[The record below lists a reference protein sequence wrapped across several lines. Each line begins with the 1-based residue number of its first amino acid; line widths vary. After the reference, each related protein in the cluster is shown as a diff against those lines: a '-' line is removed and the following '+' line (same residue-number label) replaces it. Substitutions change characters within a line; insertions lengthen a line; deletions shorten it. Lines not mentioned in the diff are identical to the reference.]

1 VHKLSPFVVALL
13 AAGALVLTACG
24 SNDDDATGHMPGM
37 GSSGTMS
44 PDGGMGSDANDAN
57 DADVTFATDMITHH
71 RQAVE
76 MAQLAATRAESQA
89 VKDLAARIE
98 SAQGPEIQTMTG
110 WLRDWGHSVPEA
122 MSGMDMSGSMPGMM
136 SRQDMNM
143 LTGMAGSG
151 FDRKFLQMMIAHH
164 RGAIE
169 MARTEQTDGEN
180 FEAKALAAQVQKA
193 QTAEITQMQD
203 LLE

>member
-1 VHKLSPFVVALL
+1 VHKSSLRVATLL

-24 SNDDDATGHMPGM
+24 SNDDAAGHMPGM

-44 PDGGMGSDANDAN
+44 PDGGMSSQAN
-57 DADVTFATDMITHH
+57 DADVTFASDMITHH

-110 WLRDWGHSVPEA
+110 WLRGWGHSVPEE

-136 SRQDMNM
+136 SRQDMKM

-169 MARTEQTDGEN
+169 MARTEQSDGEN
-180 FEAKALAAQVQKA
+180 AEARALAAQVQKA
-193 QTAEITQMQD
+193 QTAEIAQMQD
-203 LLE
+203 LLS